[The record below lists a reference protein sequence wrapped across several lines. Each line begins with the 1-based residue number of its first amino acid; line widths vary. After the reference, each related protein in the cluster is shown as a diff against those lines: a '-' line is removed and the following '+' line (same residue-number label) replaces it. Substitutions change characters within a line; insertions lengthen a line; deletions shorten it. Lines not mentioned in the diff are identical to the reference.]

1 MAGLIDLKNILV
13 DEYATPCEITAPPE
27 TALTSLVEKMA
38 DAGVRH
44 IPILKEGKA
53 VGIVSERDLK
63 MFQNVEWAGKLKAE
77 DIMVQYPYTVVTGT
91 PLDEVAYEMSRNK
104 FGSAL
109 IIDSNEAVVGIFT
122 VTDALNALIEILRGE
137 IPSEG

>member
-1 MAGLIDLKNILV
+1 MPGITDLKNILV

-27 TALTSLVEKMA
+27 TPLTTLVEKMTNE
-38 DAGVRH
+38 GVRH
-44 IPILKEGKA
+44 IPILKDGKA
-53 VGIVSERDLK
+53 IGIVSERDLK

-91 PLDEVAYEMSRNK
+91 PLDEVAYEMSRKK

-109 IIDSNEAVVGIFT
+109 IIDSNQVVVGIFT

>member
-13 DEYATPCEITAPPE
+13 DEYATPCDIFAPPE
-27 TALTSLVEKMA
+27 TDLTTLVEKMS
-38 DAGVRH
+38 DEKVRH
-44 IPILKEGKA
+44 IPILREGKA
-53 VGIVSERDLK
+53 IGIISERDLK

-77 DIMVQYPYTVVTGT
+77 DIMVQYPYTVITGS

-109 IIDSNEAVVGIFT
+109 IVDSNEKVMAIFT

-137 IPSEG
+137 VPQED

>member
-1 MAGLIDLKNILV
+1 VARIDDLKNILV
-13 DEYATPCEITAPPE
+13 DEYATPCEISAPPE
-27 TALTSLVEKMA
+27 TPLTSLVEKMTNE
-38 DAGVRH
+38 GVRH
-44 IPILKEGKA
+44 IPILKAGKA
-53 VGIVSERDLK
+53 IGIISERDLK

-104 FGSAL
+104 IGSAL
-109 IIDSNEAVVGIFT
+109 VIDLDEKVVAIFT

>member
-1 MAGLIDLKNILV
+1 MTGIKDLKNILV
-13 DEYATPCEITAPPE
+13 DEYATPCEVSAPPE
-27 TALTSLVEKMA
+27 TALTSLVEKMSKESI
-38 DAGVRH
+38 RH

-53 VGIVSERDLK
+53 IGIISDRDLK

-77 DIMVQYPYTVVTGT
+77 DIMIQYPYTVQTGT

-104 FGSAL
+104 FGCAL
-109 IIDSNEAVVGIFT
+109 IIDSHEAVVGIFT

>member
-1 MAGLIDLKNILV
+1 MPGIIDLKNILV

-27 TALTSLVEKMA
+27 TPLTSLVEKMT

-77 DIMVQYPYTVVTGT
+77 DIMIQYPYTVVTGT
-91 PLDEVAYEMSRNK
+91 PLDQVAYEMSRNK

-109 IIDSNEAVVGIFT
+109 IIDSQEAVVGIFT

>member
-1 MAGLIDLKNILV
+1 MARIDDLKNILV
-13 DEYATPCEITAPPE
+13 DEYATPCEISAPPE
-27 TALTSLVEKMA
+27 TPLTSLVEKMTNE
-38 DAGVRH
+38 GVRH
-44 IPILKEGKA
+44 IPILKAGKA
-53 VGIVSERDLK
+53 IGIISERDLK

-104 FGSAL
+104 IGSAL
-109 IIDSNEAVVGIFT
+109 VIDLDEKVVAIFT

>member
-1 MAGLIDLKNILV
+1 MPGIIDLKNILV

-27 TALTSLVEKMA
+27 TPLTSLVEKMT

-44 IPILKEGKA
+44 IPILKDGKA

-109 IIDSNEAVVGIFT
+109 IIDSNQAVVGIFT